1 MVCIKPK
8 NKCTIE
14 SFRCMYS
21 SVLFS
26 SFMVRITIFSLGY
39 VHVGYL
45 HIIIHSGVS
54 ESILCERSSEKSVI
68 SMCGR
73 AHLFFAAKLKE

>member
-1 MVCIKPK
+1 MVWYGIKQK
-8 NKCTIE
+8 KCIE
-14 SFRCMYS
+14 SFRCMCT
-21 SVLFS
+21 F
-26 SFMVRITIFSLGY
+26 FFFHGITTFSLGY

>member
-1 MVCIKPK
+1 MVCMYKAPK
-8 NKCTIE
+8 NVLNLLGVHT
-14 SFRCMYS
+14 YS
-21 SVLFS
+21 SAFS
-26 SFMVRITIFSLGY
+26 FFHGITIFPLRY

-54 ESILCERSSEKSVI
+54 KSILCERSSEKSVI

-73 AHLFFAAKLKE
+73 AHLFFDC